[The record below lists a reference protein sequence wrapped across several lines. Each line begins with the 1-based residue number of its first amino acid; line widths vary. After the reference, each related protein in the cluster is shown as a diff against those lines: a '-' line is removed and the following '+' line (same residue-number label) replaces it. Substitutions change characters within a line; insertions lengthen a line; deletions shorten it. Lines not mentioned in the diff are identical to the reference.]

1 MISTLNILQA
11 NLYRSSGVQDA
22 LYNDPD
28 VWDFDAILIQE
39 PHYWEMAGHLHVTGA
54 GPNFEVIKPKTL
66 QRENQAQRVRSCMWI
81 NSKAEYTQIT
91 VNSNDITAVILKQGT
106 RSILVVSIYIPNIG
120 NGHEPDEQE
129 LHSRLQQV
137 QEAITGERND
147 NPELEVF
154 IAGDFNRHDTIW
166 GGNEVATEQRQG
178 EGSRILDFIEENN
191 LQLLTQRGVATWE
204 RNGSASTIDLTM
216 VSERLFYDRNTC
228 QLFENEYG
236 SDHRAI
242 HTAIGMGEVIE
253 DPAAPRYML
262 QKADWKAIRSRI
274 EQQLINNPF
283 PTNDLEAMQGYIQ
296 DVTQTAIDHHCPKAK
311 PSKYAKRWWANDLTS
326 MRKDYTR
333 ARNLARSRRRQ
344 GRRDECLEIAAKIAR
359 QDFHH
364 AIRKRKK
371 EHWTEFLGEST
382 NIWKAAQYL
391 DPDKRSSFGRITSI
405 KGHEG
410 EIIQDKARIAKE
422 LLHSFFPEP
431 PIPQRSEQARNDG
444 AEQILSEKL
453 TVDEIEKALFSA
465 SPDKAAGSD
474 GLTIRVWKEVWPV
487 LQQQIHTLFTTSLR
501 LGKLPMQWKVAKIV
515 PLKKGNKD
523 DYTLPKNYRPIS
535 LLATLGKVM
544 EAVMATR
551 IAYLTEV
558 HKLLPNNH
566 FGARKQKSTVLAI
579 SYLQETIYDAW
590 RGKKTLSLV
599 SFDVK
604 GAYNNVATGPL
615 LERLRQR
622 RIPEIMVK
630 WIQDFCTDRKASV
643 VVNGFTSEVED
654 LPQSGLPQG
663 SPLAPIL
670 FLFFN
675 ADLVQMAIREGA
687 SMAFVDDYTAWVVS
701 NSAERN
707 TRIIQ
712 REILPKLERWER
724 ESGAVFEASKTA
736 FIHFT
741 RYSDLLRDSDMPLC
755 FKGDQIR
762 PSQSIKVLG
771 VILDQGLRFKEH
783 LADKAEKALKAAL
796 ALKRLQGL
804 NPSTM
809 RQLYTAT
816 VAPVMDYA
824 SPVWYLAVSNKT
836 LATLH
841 RAQRVAAQ
849 AIVGGFRTMG
859 LDVAVLEAGI
869 PSLQQRL
876 HEQTLRF
883 WISIQKLEDS
893 HIHARLAKTKPI
905 RRFNSPL
912 RKAAGLFKEL
922 NANRSEK
929 IPAVGCEPWSPKAH
943 VHILDKDTAKL
954 ATEEQPATIDFY
966 TDGSVRNGR
975 AGVGIWTSAWEVS
988 RTIRRAEEINVHL
1001 TELEA
1006 IWMAIKSL
1014 SHEHNRLV
1022 KIRVFTDS
1030 QSALRSIQSAK
1041 INDSLGLVKKIREK
1055 IAKATFSLHWVPGH
1069 EGIKGNERA
1078 NELAQKA
1085 TEVDSPI
1092 PDPANSVPISAIYAR
1107 AKVMDFKPKRKEF
1120 YGATT
1125 GKHLQKIDKALP
1137 GKHTNKLYN
1146 ALNKRSAAILVQMRT
1161 NISRLNTYLSKINV
1175 ADTDRCECGMKET
1188 VQHFLFLCPKWRNER
1203 QNMKSAHGSR
1213 YWDVS
1218 YALGGYSTVERD
1230 GKRIDGEKDK
1240 WQPDLNAVKATI
1252 DYATKTGRLQR
1263 QI

>member
-1 MISTLNILQA
+1 M
-11 NLYRSSGVQDA
+11 A
-22 LYNDPD
+22 L
-28 VWDFDAILIQE
+28 E
-39 PHYWEMAGHLHVTGA
+39 T
-54 GPNFEVIKPKTL
+54 
-66 QRENQAQRVRSCMWI
+66 
-81 NSKAEYTQIT
+81 
-91 VNSNDITAVILKQGT
+91 
-106 RSILVVSIYIPNIG
+106 
-120 NGHEPDEQE
+120 
-129 LHSRLQQV
+129 
-137 QEAITGERND
+137 
-147 NPELEVF
+147 
-154 IAGDFNRHDTIW
+154 
-166 GGNEVATEQRQG
+166 RQG
-178 EGSRILDFIEENN
+178 EGSRILDLIEENN
-191 LQLLTQRGVATWE
+191 LQLLTQRGVPTWE

-216 VSERLFYDRNTC
+216 ASERLFDDRDTC
-228 QLFENEYG
+228 HVFENEYG

-242 HTAIGMGEVIE
+242 HTVIDMGEAVE
-253 DPAAPRYML
+253 DLAPSRYLL
-262 QKADWKAIRSRI
+262 QKANWKGVRDRI
-274 EQQLINNPF
+274 KQHLVNNPF
-283 PTNDLEAMQGYIQ
+283 PTDDLEAMQNYIQ
-296 DVTQTAIDHHCPKAK
+296 EVTQTAIDYHCPKAK
-311 PSKYAKRWWANDLTS
+311 PSKHAKRWWTNDLTS
-326 MRKDYTR
+326 LRKEYTK

-344 GRRDECLEIAAKIAR
+344 GRRDDSLEIATKMAR
-359 QDFHH
+359 HDFHH
-364 AIRKRKK
+364 AIKKRKK
-371 EHWTEFLGEST
+371 AHWTEFLGDSA

-405 KGHEG
+405 KGQDG
-410 EIIQDKARIAKE
+410 EVIQDKAKIAKE

-431 PIPQRSEQARNDG
+431 PTPQRPERTRDNAAD
-444 AEQILSEKL
+444 QILNERL
-453 TVDEIEKALFSA
+453 TIDEVERALFSA

-474 GLTIRVWKEVWPV
+474 GLTIRVWREVWPV
-487 LQQQIHTLFTTSLR
+487 LQQQIHALFTTSLR
-501 LGKLPMQWKVAKIV
+501 QGKLPAHWKLAKIV

-544 EAVMATR
+544 EAVVATR
-551 IAYLTEV
+551 ISYLIEV

-579 SYLQETIYDAW
+579 SYLQEAIYDAW

-622 RIPEIMVK
+622 RIPETMVK

-701 NSAERN
+701 SSAERN

-712 REILPKLERWER
+712 RDILPELERWER

-755 FKGDQIR
+755 FKEDQIQ
-762 PSQSIKVLG
+762 PSRSIKVLG

-783 LADKAEKALKAAL
+783 LAGKAEKALKAAL

-836 LATLH
+836 LSVLH

-849 AIVGGFRTMG
+849 AIVGGFRTLG

-869 PSLQQRL
+869 SSLQQRL

-893 HIHARLAKTKPI
+893 HIHAKLAKTKPI
-905 RRFNSPL
+905 RRFISPL
-912 RKAAGLFKEL
+912 RKAAALFKEL
-922 NANRSEK
+922 NANRAEK
-929 IPAVGCEPWSPKAH
+929 IPNIGCEPWSPKAH
-943 VHILDKDTAKL
+943 VHILDKEAAKL
-954 ATEEQPATIDFY
+954 ATTEQPATIDFY

-975 AGVGIWTSAWEVS
+975 AGIGIWTSAWEVS
-988 RTIRRAEEINVHL
+988 RTIRRAEETNVHL

-1006 IWMAIKSL
+1006 IWMAIKGL
-1014 SHEHNRLV
+1014 SHENNRLV

-1041 INDSLGLVKKIREK
+1041 VNDSLGLVMKIREK

-1069 EGIKGNERA
+1069 EGVKGNERA

-1085 TEVDSPI
+1085 TEADSTMPNRA
-1092 PDPANSVPISAIYAR
+1092 DRVPISAIYAR
-1107 AKVMDFKPKRKEF
+1107 AKVMDFKPKLQEF
-1120 YGATT
+1120 YGATI

-1146 ALNKRSAAILVQMRT
+1146 ALNRTAAAILVQLRT

-1175 ADTDRCECGMKET
+1175 ADTDRCECGMTET
-1188 VQHFLFLCPKWRNER
+1188 VPHFLFSCPRWRNER
-1203 QNMKSAHGSR
+1203 QAMKSAHGSR

-1218 YALGGYSTVERD
+1218 YALGGYSTAERD
-1230 GKRIDGEKDK
+1230 GKKVDGEKDK

-1252 DYATKTGRLQR
+1252 DYAIKTGRLQKR
-1263 QI
+1263 I